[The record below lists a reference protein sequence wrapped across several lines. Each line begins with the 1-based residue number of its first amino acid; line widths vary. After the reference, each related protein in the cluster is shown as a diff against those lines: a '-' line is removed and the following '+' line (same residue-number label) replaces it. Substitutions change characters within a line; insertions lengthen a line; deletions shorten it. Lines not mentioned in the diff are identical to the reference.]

1 LTLKAPGTK
10 RLQLKYDKLLT
21 IFAFNFNLR
30 RYMKGVLDEFGG
42 VSAQVLDLSDANI
55 WGGGGRA
62 VQVHPMKP
70 TLKAPET
77 KRLKVKH
84 DQLLSILLQCCFQ
97 NDLRRYDEV
106 ATL

>member
-1 LTLKAPGTK
+1 MKAPGTK

-55 WGGGGRA
+55 WGGR
-62 VQVHPMKP
+62 
-70 TLKAPET
+70 
-77 KRLKVKH
+77 
-84 DQLLSILLQCCFQ
+84 
-97 NDLRRYDEV
+97 
-106 ATL
+106 